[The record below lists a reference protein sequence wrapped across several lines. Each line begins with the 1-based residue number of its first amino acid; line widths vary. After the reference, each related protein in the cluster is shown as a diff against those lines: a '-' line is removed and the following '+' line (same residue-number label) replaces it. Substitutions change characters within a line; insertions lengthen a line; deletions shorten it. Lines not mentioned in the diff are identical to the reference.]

1 MPTSINWRVLPWVI
15 CLGATVLVTFQG
27 IRAADPPDQRPNIVL
42 FMSDDHGADDS
53 GAYGDG
59 YVQTPAIDRLARQG
73 MRFTAAFAASPLCSP
88 SRCVVATGLMPHRNG
103 GHKFGT
109 PIKPGLRTMPMYF
122 KQLGYHTV
130 HAGKFHHAP
139 RKQFPYDAILKD
151 EHAAPGLLAGYDAAK
166 PLLLVVCE
174 HCPHT
179 PWAKNQVYDP
189 AKIKLPENFVDT
201 PETRRLRADYYT
213 EVTMADR
220 LLGRVLDALER
231 RGWQRNTLVLYT
243 SDQGANWPFAK
254 WCLYDAGIRVPLVV
268 RWPAG
273 KVKPGSVT
281 RAMVSLAD
289 LLPTLIE
296 AAGGKPPQG
305 IDGRSFLPVLTGRK
319 DEHRRAIFATHTGND
334 NGGPGIANH
343 CPTRAVRT
351 ATHKYILNLRPE
363 QTFTTHITGCRPGS
377 AHYLAF
383 WDSWVEKAKADE
395 HAARLVHDYM
405 HRPAEELYDLVKD
418 PYERNNLAA
427 DPAGAELI
435 ESLRRELAR
444 WRKRQGEPVGE

>member
-1 MPTSINWRVLPWVI
+1 
-15 CLGATVLVTFQG
+15 
-27 IRAADPPDQRPNIVL
+27 
-42 FMSDDHGADDS
+42 
-53 GAYGDG
+53 
-59 YVQTPAIDRLARQG
+59 
-73 MRFTAAFAASPLCSP
+73 
-88 SRCVVATGLMPHRNG
+88 
-103 GHKFGT
+103 
-109 PIKPGLRTMPMYF
+109 
-122 KQLGYHTV
+122 
-130 HAGKFHHAP
+130 
-139 RKQFPYDAILKD
+139 
-151 EHAAPGLLAGYDAAK
+151 
-166 PLLLVVCE
+166 
-174 HCPHT
+174 
-179 PWAKNQVYDP
+179 
-189 AKIKLPENFVDT
+189 
-201 PETRRLRADYYT
+201 
-213 EVTMADR
+213 
-220 LLGRVLDALER
+220 
-231 RGWQRNTLVLYT
+231 
-243 SDQGANWPFAK
+243 
-254 WCLYDAGIRVPLVV
+254 LVV